1 MLELNRYVLY
11 AHGIANKWK
20 NIGVELGLEFDILD
34 EIESKHIHQN
44 VHCFQ
49 KALNMWLKTT
59 PCPTWCAL
67 EVAITNVNRAESG
80 LLPVT
85 RVFGKDIASYYI
97 VIEIYKKFSI

>member
-11 AHGIANKWK
+11 IHAHKWK
-20 NIGVELGLEFDILD
+20 NIGMELGLEFDVLD

-49 KALNMWLKTT
+49 KALNMWLKTISY
-59 PCPTWCAL
+59 PTWDTL
-67 EVAITNVNRAESG
+67 EVAITNVHRAESG

-85 RVFGKDIASYYI
+85 RVFGKDI
-97 VIEIYKKFSI
+97 